1 MLLNE
6 NSRIKHAFYA
16 HQHKCNPSNKRQPGA
31 GEIQYSGSRPRE
43 SRGAAPACVDRS
55 LLAACP
61 RGRTDRCFA
70 GSKPLFPRG
79 IACLSVEPRS
89 MKKWGS
95 GLISAIK
102 PACKQ
107 AHQAI
112 RADSDPDHC
121 MARKKKIEGML
132 RGYFRPVT
140 TEWSSNVVRP

>member
-1 MLLNE
+1 MCIRKNE
-6 NSRIKHAFYA
+6 TILPPPDVRMNCASFLIAQGRKLDGAERKFTNQSMHSTHTTTHNTNAI
-16 HQHKCNPSNKRQPGA
+16 HQTSGSQDLE
-31 GEIQYSGSRPRE
+31 EIRYSDSRPRE

-102 PACKQ
+102 PACEQ
-107 AHQAI
+107 AHHAI
-112 RADSDPDHC
+112 P
-121 MARKKKIEGML
+121 
-132 RGYFRPVT
+132 
-140 TEWSSNVVRP
+140 W